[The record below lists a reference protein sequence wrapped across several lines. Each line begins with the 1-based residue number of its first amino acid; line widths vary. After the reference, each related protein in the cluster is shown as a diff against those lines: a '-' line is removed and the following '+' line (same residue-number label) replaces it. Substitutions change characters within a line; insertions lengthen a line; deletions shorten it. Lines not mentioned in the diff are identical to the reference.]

1 MVQRFG
7 FSLPAVFIACSR
19 RSLSVPKPAKQN
31 GRPCGDHSSIWDS
44 WPIAFSGCPRGP
56 SLVNSSEAEIVTQMD
71 CLWRSIG
78 IAHCSGRFCR
88 SVVSLFDSANCFL
101 GQLRLALSKVVLSI
115 SPNNLR
121 RIAERG
127 GLEEIL
133 KRPAA
138 GQVNADTTSCFANAR
153 TDLEQLR
160 AQSFDLRGA
169 QRRWQLPAK

>member
-1 MVQRFG
+1 
-7 FSLPAVFIACSR
+7 
-19 RSLSVPKPAKQN
+19 
-31 GRPCGDHSSIWDS
+31 
-44 WPIAFSGCPRGP
+44 
-56 SLVNSSEAEIVTQMD
+56 MD

-127 GLEEIL
+127 GLEDLL

-138 GQVNADTTSCFANAR
+138 GQVNADTTSCFANPR

-160 AQSFDLRGA
+160 AQSFDLR
-169 QRRWQLPAK
+169 